1 MYHVTEALVAIEI
14 PKSFRQM
21 TNSISRLSFRGNLR
35 ISIPIFQDDYTVVAK
50 NAIKKSALCEYFTY
64 QPLVQDI

>member
-1 MYHVTEALVAIEI
+1 MWRMGDRIYIPDFEWRTVQYH
-14 PKSFRQM
+14 
-21 TNSISRLSFRGNLR
+21 RGNLR
-35 ISIPIFQDDYTVVAK
+35 ISIAIFQDDYTVVAK